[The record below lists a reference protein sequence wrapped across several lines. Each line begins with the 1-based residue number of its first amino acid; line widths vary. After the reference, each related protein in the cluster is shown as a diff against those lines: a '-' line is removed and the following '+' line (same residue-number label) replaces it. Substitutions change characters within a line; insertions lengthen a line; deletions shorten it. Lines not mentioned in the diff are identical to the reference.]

1 MFRFVRPLAITAVMI
16 AAVTSAQAHT
26 SENVLFVCSGTLEGD
41 HGYTIN
47 DKLDELTYPMSCDI
61 DEKVVKQVLK
71 VCHVGKSYI
80 VSAKGES
87 GNRNEYLIQ
96 KVSRF
101 SLLLGST
108 SDWRETA
115 DMPAG
120 ILWPSG

>member
-61 DEKVVKQVLK
+61 DEKVCQASFESLSRRQVM
-71 VCHVGKSYI
+71 H
-80 VSAKGES
+80 
-87 GNRNEYLIQ
+87 RQ
-96 KVSRF
+96 
-101 SLLLGST
+101 
-108 SDWRETA
+108 RE
-115 DMPAG
+115 G
-120 ILWPSG
+120 